1 MENFKKI
8 MAYGLALFVVLFTGL
23 AILGIWEIVNFE
35 KILSKSFQSLLVVFG
50 SSAILLF
57 IFNVLIKDKL
67 NK

>member
-1 MENFKKI
+1 
-8 MAYGLALFVVLFTGL
+8 MAYGLALFVVLFAGLAIL